1 VPLLA
6 EHLLLQIAERAGH
19 PKKRLSPRALAR
31 LASAPMPGNVRQLEH
46 VLVNACVMSDGD
58 VIEAKHL
65 PLDDGMTA
73 ESLVELPQEPDDV
86 SGGAPGERPDRAPAG
101 AMGAA
106 LPANEEEWKTEERR
120 RILAALEAASWNR
133 LRAAESLGMPR
144 RTFYRRLKEYGI
156 LAS

>member
-1 VPLLA
+1 
-6 EHLLLQIAERAGH
+6 
-19 PKKRLSPRALAR
+19 
-31 LASAPMPGNVRQLEH
+31 
-46 VLVNACVMSDGD
+46 MSDGD

-73 ESLVELPQEPDDV
+73 ESLVELPEEPDDV